1 MTAALI
7 ILAAL
12 AAYTLGAV
20 LDIAACAYEEARWI
34 KATAR
39 RHSRVHKV

>member
-12 AAYTLGAV
+12 AAYAVGAV
-20 LDIAACAYEEARWI
+20 LDVVACAIEEARWI

-39 RHSRVHKV
+39 RHSRAPNV